1 LTSDDLD
8 GTTSAASPEAPAT
21 APMERRRGDRRKS
34 AAPTGY
40 GNIYTPHA
48 GSMII
53 QVQRESGLQSRT
65 IVLSPRQVRVLRLLT
80 SRTGKVV
87 TAAVITLIAVLAVQ
101 AARVPSL
108 TFQISRMQHTAQ
120 RLDTLEHSLAQ
131 LQKRYDQVRTMM
143 GVDASGE
150 TVTATANVPGFA
162 PASSIPRGGG
172 APVGI
177 VSATDADD
185 GAMGSDSTQTSSAAA
200 APAHPR
206 LRRRRPATPPAAAAT
221 EAAPTVVEPPAP
233 DSGTPPS
240 PQADQQ

>member
-1 LTSDDLD
+1 
-8 GTTSAASPEAPAT
+8 
-21 APMERRRGDRRKS
+21 
-34 AAPTGY
+34 
-40 GNIYTPHA
+40 
-48 GSMII
+48 
-53 QVQRESGLQSRT
+53 
-65 IVLSPRQVRVLRLLT
+65 
-80 SRTGKVV
+80 
-87 TAAVITLIAVLAVQ
+87 VITVVAVLAVQ

-131 LQKRYDQVRTMM
+131 LEKRYNQVRTMM
-143 GVDASGE
+143 GVDSSGA

-162 PASSIPRGGG
+162 PASSFPRGGS

-177 VSATDADD
+177 VSATDADA
-185 GAMGSDSTQTSSAAA
+185 GTMGSDSAETSAATA

-206 LRRRRPATPPAAAAT
+206 PRRRRTATPPPAAAT

-233 DSGTPPS
+233 DSGAPPS